1 MAKRFTNLVM
11 SGFGNLVD
19 NPKKFSGNN
28 SDYTTVALR
37 VAVNSKNT
45 DKRGN
50 EIEDTEYLDIILFGW
65 EADQA
70 MRTMR
75 KGDRI
80 HFAGDA
86 YPKEYTN
93 RDGDV
98 IRTKELHALRK
109 SVFLAPWPED
119 LGEAEDDGY
128 DDEPAPSR
136 GSRQRKRSRN
146 ENSAPSRGSRQR
158 KRSRA
163 SEEVDDLDEDILG
176 DDFEDDAAPKR
187 PSRSRSR
194 SVQMD
199 DDLDD
204 YEEI

>member
-136 GSRQRKRSRN
+136 GSRQRKRSR
-146 ENSAPSRGSRQR
+146 
-158 KRSRA
+158 A